1 MADMRSMVPR
11 LPVDAGR
18 WIGEMEEI
26 SATFKSA
33 GLPPGFHEGAAD
45 VFRLLDRTSI
55 AEETR
60 ETIDKSRTLEKALAI
75 FADAL
80 NKSES

>member
-1 MADMRSMVPR
+1 
-11 LPVDAGR
+11 
-18 WIGEMEEI
+18 
-26 SATFKSA
+26 
-33 GLPPGFHEGAAD
+33 
-45 VFRLLDRTSI
+45 LDRTSI

-80 NKSES
+80 NKSGS